1 VKSGRFVTSGLPA
14 KEDAH
19 RNAVEKLQAAAL
31 ARSAAVA
38 AVAVAVEAAEQLG
51 TELTAAINQSLIIE
65 ARLLGLRNALL
76 ARSNAGDADA
86 GHAAETITAMIA
98 SAKRAAGV
106 PRDTASG
113 PRLLEA
119 LLTDPEAR

>member
-38 AVAVAVEAAEQLG
+38 AVAVEAAEQLG